1 MAVFFSFPLRAIALE
16 PDWPAAF
23 AARSRALSQ
32 ALGRDVCVGPE
43 FTFDCTT
50 LQTRPAAWFTAL
62 GRTLRRQQ
70 LPCTVHLP
78 FWDLHPASLDD
89 NILRATRK
97 TLALAVDRA
106 LRLQPAHLV
115 GHVSFLR
122 YVHQLEYTQFLDRSQ
137 ATWQPLA
144 AAIQDPDLP
153 LLLENT
159 HDESPQVLADVLGR
173 LDGANSGA
181 CGVCFDVGH
190 WSCFNGGL
198 HKKDL
203 PHWLDVLGP
212 WIRACHVHDNDGSG
226 DQHLAPG
233 WGRIPF
239 GVFFAE
245 LGRRRIMPT
254 IVLEAHGPDA
264 VQGAMQ
270 FLETADGPWQHT
282 I

>member
-1 MAVFFSFPLRAIALE
+1 MAVYFSFPLRLVDAE
-16 PDWPAAF
+16 PHWPQEF
-23 AARSRALSQ
+23 AARARTLAE
-32 ALGRDVCVGPE
+32 ALGRELHVGPE

-50 LQTRPAAWFTAL
+50 LQSRPAAWFTSL
-62 GRTLRRQQ
+62 GRTLRRAG

-115 GHVSFLR
+115 GHISFLR
-122 YVHQLEYTQFLDRSQ
+122 YVHQPEYPRFLDRSE
-137 ATWQPLA
+137 ATWRPLA
-144 AAIQDPDLP
+144 ARLTPELP

-159 HDESPQVLADVLGR
+159 HDESPQVLADVLAR
-173 LDGANSGA
+173 LEGANA
-181 CGVCFDVGH
+181 GVCFDVGH

-198 HKKDL
+198 DKKDL

-212 WIRACHVHDNDGSG
+212 WIRACHVHDNDGTG

-233 WGRIPF
+233 HGSIPF
-239 GVFFAE
+239 GQFFAG
-245 LGRRRIMPT
+245 LVRRNIAPT

-270 FLETADGPWQHT
+270 FLACAHGPWRDVL
-282 I
+282 